1 MSGYILGV
9 LGVVIAGVII
19 DVVIPSGSINKYIK
33 SIFSIFVIV
42 VLVAPVVKFV
52 NNFKGIELDTNNLK
66 PDEKLLNF
74 IYKSKVIS
82 KEVDIEKELDDEGLS
97 GVDIKLQ
104 FTIENNE
111 LKINSCIVILKN
123 MTNNS
128 DNQHI
133 DIYENIYE
141 VVNKHTGLG
150 DKEIIYE
157 R

>member
-1 MSGYILGV
+1 MSGYILSIMGI
-9 LGVVIAGVII
+9 VVAGVII
-19 DVVIPSGSINKYIK
+19 DIVIPSGAISKYIK
-33 SIFSIFVIV
+33 SIFSIFVLV
-42 VLVAPVVKFV
+42 VLLAPIVKFV
-52 NNFKGIELDTNNLK
+52 GSFKGVELDTNNLK

-74 IYKSKVIS
+74 IYKSQVVS
-82 KEVDIEKELDDEGLS
+82 KEINIENELENEGMEN
-97 GVDIKLQ
+97 VDIKLQ

-128 DNQHI
+128 DNKHI

-141 VVNKHTGLG
+141 IVKKHTGLN

-157 R
+157 

>member
-1 MSGYILGV
+1 MSGYILSIMGI
-9 LGVVIAGVII
+9 VVAGVII
-19 DVVIPSGSINKYIK
+19 DIVIPSGAISKYIK
-33 SIFSIFVIV
+33 SIFSIFVLV
-42 VLVAPVVKFV
+42 VLLAPIVKFV
-52 NNFKGIELDTNNLK
+52 GSFKGVELDTNNLK

-74 IYKSKVIS
+74 IYKSQVVS
-82 KEVDIEKELDDEGLS
+82 KEINIENELENEGMEN
-97 GVDIKLQ
+97 VDIKLQ

-141 VVNKHTGLG
+141 IVKKHTGLN

-157 R
+157 